1 VSVRWVRG
9 HNGDRCNEKADA
21 LANKALLLKTRSGH

>member
-1 VSVRWVRG
+1 VRWVRG

-21 LANKALLLKTRSGH
+21 LANKALALKTRSDA